1 MVNRKRQYVSDRRHF
16 AFFTLI
22 ELLIVVAIIAILAGM
37 LLPALNKAREKAHAI
52 KCTSNLKGIATAS
65 QFYSDDNTDFANH
78 GSNAGHL
85 EGLGNGI
92 AKYLGIRTVRKTIWG
107 RVGES
112 LADDATGTNAV
123 NTKALTCPAFR
134 LKQTGFAHITGK
146 DGVHYAINGT
156 IGAVS
161 YFAPPGI
168 WWIGRKITTVKNG
181 CVKTTLNLWQKQQIC
196 WKSYWKQIFRN
207 ISVLILIEIWIGR
220 RIIKRL
226 EKSISDGGSPK
237 SNHCLRILKE
247 NLEICNI
254 LVTM

>member
-22 ELLIVVAIIAILAGM
+22 ELLIVVAIIAILDGM

-168 WWIGRKITTVKNG
+168 WWIGRKITTVKNPSAKIYYFDLRDTYNSPAAPSQADAMSAAG
-181 CVKTTLNLWQKQQIC
+181 YRHSGRLNVAFVDGHCNSLSQSINEDTLYAWDK
-196 WKSYWKQIFRN
+196 
-207 ISVLILIEIWIGR
+207 
-220 RIIKRL
+220 
-226 EKSISDGGSPK
+226 
-237 SNHCLRILKE
+237 
-247 NLEICNI
+247 
-254 LVTM
+254 

>member
-1 MVNRKRQYVSDRRHF
+1 MVNRKKAVHF
-16 AFFTLI
+16 RLSTFRFFTLI

-37 LLPALNKAREKAHAI
+37 LLPALNKAREKVHAI

-92 AKYLGIRTVRKTIWG
+92 AKYLGIRTVRKTVWG

-123 NTKALTCPAFR
+123 STKALTCPAFR

-168 WWIGRKITTVKNG
+168 WWIGRKITAVKNPSG
-181 CVKTTLNLWQKQQIC
+181 KIYYFDLRDAYNCPVAPTQADAMSAAGYRHSGRLNIVFVDGHCSSLSQSINEDTLYAWDK
-196 WKSYWKQIFRN
+196 
-207 ISVLILIEIWIGR
+207 
-220 RIIKRL
+220 
-226 EKSISDGGSPK
+226 
-237 SNHCLRILKE
+237 
-247 NLEICNI
+247 
-254 LVTM
+254 